1 MQKYRGSFQTVVK
14 IIEEEGVRAPFKG
27 LSPGLHRQFL
37 FTGVRLGLY
46 EPVKRLFYTG
56 A

>member
-1 MQKYRGSFQTVVK
+1 MITLTSLCF
-14 IIEEEGVRAPFKG
+14 
-27 LSPGLHRQFL
+27 QFL

-56 A
+56 VRHCSSNRSGTYDIVLHAELLPL

>member
-1 MQKYRGSFQTVVK
+1 MITLTSLCV
-14 IIEEEGVRAPFKG
+14 
-27 LSPGLHRQFL
+27 QFL

-56 A
+56 VRHCSSNRSGTYDIVLHAELLPL